1 MIAKDMI
8 QFLREDILD
17 DIQLPYLWSDI
28 ELLRYLNYAEV
39 QACRRGHLLID
50 ETTANDSGT
59 AATAGTLGQK
69 PLCSLTLVAGQAVY
83 NLSPKILMVKRC
95 QLAGM
100 SYPLTGPL
108 TYVEADELM
117 SGWRGTSGTVGTSGS
132 GGFPSAFLNEPGN
145 TITFLLAPSASGT
158 AYLTVVRLPLISF
171 TIDGSPEVPEAYH
184 EGLINW
190 AAHLAY
196 MKADSETNNAN
207 RAAYYEQIFTDQFGP
222 LPNAKSERLRKTMMI
237 NTRMRPRPF
246 GS

>member
-17 DIQLPYLWSDI
+17 DVNLPYLWPDT

-69 PLCSLTLVAGQAVY
+69 PLCTLTLVAGQATY

-132 GGFPSAFLNEPGN
+132 GGFPSGFLNEPGN

-158 AYLTVVRLPLISF
+158 AFLTVSRLPLISF
-171 TIDGSPEVPEAYH
+171 TLDGSPEIPEAYH
-184 EGLINW
+184 DGLKNW

-196 MKADSETNNAN
+196 MKPDSETFNPG
-207 RAAYYEQIFTDQFGP
+207 RAQIYEKLFTDEFGP
-222 LPNAKSERLRKTMMI
+222 LPNAKSERLRKTMMMQG
-237 NTRMRPRPF
+237 RMRPRQF